1 MNNHSKLHCSSYP
14 PGCAIFFYKSEVV
27 KHVKGSHKVVK
38 WRNPEAQ
45 GDKVYLAFFFINSL
59 SKSKYRS
66 YILMVSV
73 FLQKWLRNVVSP
85 RWEQS
90 PKWRIC
96 QSDQQFASV
105 HRSGSYACGKLR
117 NHLND
122 TRWSFFSFY
131 ERIGLCECPR
141 FFFFFLVANC

>member
-1 MNNHSKLHCSSYP
+1 MNIRNLKICLTIHMVIGHKVWISIPSFIVP
-14 PGCAIFFYKSEVV
+14 PTPLDVLYFFISQVV

-90 PKWRIC
+90 PKWCVC

-105 HRSGSYACGKLR
+105 HRSGS
-117 NHLND
+117 
-122 TRWSFFSFY
+122 
-131 ERIGLCECPR
+131 
-141 FFFFFLVANC
+141 